1 MSALKFWVWLTEQ
14 NRLGGPARQA
24 LLEHFGSP
32 EEVYYAEPGD
42 LLQVEGITADQVQ
55 ALENKSLDRAQS
67 ILEECARK
75 DIFLLTAQD
84 ALYPQRLKNIY
95 DPPLLLYGRGSM
107 PLFDEEAAVAV
118 VGTRSCSPYGIRT
131 AERFGFEMSKQGGLV
146 VSGLARG
153 IDAASQL
160 GALRAGGLT
169 AAVLGCGVD
178 VVYPPEN
185 DRLYEDVAA
194 SGVLLSEY
202 PPGAEP
208 FGWHFPAR
216 NRILSGLCL
225 ATLVVEAPE
234 KSGALITAATALEQ
248 GRDVFAISGPLDAE
262 GSVGCNR
269 LIRDGA
275 GLVTCGWDILEG
287 YRSRFPHRLRPS
299 SENLPPVPEQ
309 DSLPAQRAEES
320 STAKPEKKETPPALP
335 VLDLTADTA
344 GLTDDQIRI
353 LQVLT
358 TDAPLLTDDVAERAD
373 LPIRRVLSALTV
385 LEIDGYATQHGAR
398 RFVRTVEIRL

>member
-248 GRDVFAISGPLDAE
+248 GRDVFAIPGPLDAE

-275 GLVTCGWDILEG
+275 GLATESWDILRE
-287 YRSRFPHRLRPS
+287 YQSRYPHKLHLDG
-299 SENLPPVPEQ
+299 EKLPPLPKKSEIFYPER
-309 DSLPAQRAEES
+309 SKNPKVAPS
-320 STAKPEKKETPPALP
+320 GLP
-335 VLDLTADTA
+335 VINVRRNAE
-344 GLTDDQIRI
+344 GLTDDQIKVLRI
-353 LQVLT
+353 L
-358 TDAPLLTDDVAERAD
+358 DDKEPMLTDDIALRANV
-373 LPIRRVLSALTV
+373 PVRRILSAVTM
-385 LEIDGYATQHGAR
+385 LEIDGYTRQEGLR
-398 RFVRTVEIRL
+398 KFVRTVEVEDTKE

>member
-42 LLQVEGITADQVQ
+42 LLQVEGITADQAQ

-248 GRDVFAISGPLDAE
+248 GRDVFAIPGPLDAE

-275 GLVTCGWDILEG
+275 GLATESWDILRE
-287 YRSRFPHRLRPS
+287 YQSRYPHKLHPDG
-299 SENLPPVPEQ
+299 EKLPPLPKKSEIFYPER
-309 DSLPAQRAEES
+309 SK
-320 STAKPEKKETPPALP
+320 KPKVALSGLP
-335 VLDLTADTA
+335 VINVRRNAE
-344 GLTDDQIRI
+344 GLTDDQIKVLRI
-353 LQVLT
+353 L
-358 TDAPLLTDDVAERAD
+358 DDKEPMLTDDIALRANV
-373 LPIRRVLSALTV
+373 PVRRILSAVTM
-385 LEIDGYATQHGAR
+385 LEIDGYTRQEGLR
-398 RFVRTVEIRL
+398 KFVRTVEVEDTKE

>member
-32 EEVYYAEPGD
+32 EEVYYAEPGN

-55 ALENKSLDRAQS
+55 ALGNKSLDRAQS

-248 GRDVFAISGPLDAE
+248 GRDVFAIPGPLDAE

-275 GLVTCGWDILEG
+275 GLATESWDILRE
-287 YRSRFPHRLRPS
+287 YQSRYPHKLHPDG
-299 SENLPPVPEQ
+299 EKLPPLPKKSEIFYPER
-309 DSLPAQRAEES
+309 SKKPKVAS
-320 STAKPEKKETPPALP
+320 SGLP
-335 VLDLTADTA
+335 VINVRRNAE
-344 GLTDDQIRI
+344 GLTDDQIKVLRI
-353 LQVLT
+353 L
-358 TDAPLLTDDVAERAD
+358 DDKEPMLTDDIALRANV
-373 LPIRRVLSALTV
+373 PVRRILSAVTM
-385 LEIDGYATQHGAR
+385 LEIDGYTRQEGLR
-398 RFVRTVEIRL
+398 KFVRTVEVEDTKE

>member
-32 EEVYYAEPGD
+32 EDVYYAEPGD

-248 GRDVFAISGPLDAE
+248 GRDVFAIPGPLDAE

-275 GLVTCGWDILEG
+275 GLATESWDILRE
-287 YRSRFPHRLRPS
+287 YQSRYPHKLHPDG
-299 SENLPPVPEQ
+299 EKLPPLPKKSEIFYPER
-309 DSLPAQRAEES
+309 SKKPKVASSGLPIINVRRNAE
-320 STAKPEKKETPPALP
+320 
-335 VLDLTADTA
+335 
-344 GLTDDQIRI
+344 GLTDDQIKVLRI
-353 LQVLT
+353 L
-358 TDAPLLTDDVAERAD
+358 DDKEPMLTDDIALRANV
-373 LPIRRVLSALTV
+373 PVRRILSAVTM
-385 LEIDGYATQHGAR
+385 LEIDGYTRQEGLR
-398 RFVRTVEIRL
+398 KFVRTVEVEDTKE

>member
-42 LLQVEGITADQVQ
+42 LLQVEGITTDQAQ

-248 GRDVFAISGPLDAE
+248 GRDVFAIPGPLDAE

-275 GLVTCGWDILEG
+275 GLATESWDILRE
-287 YRSRFPHRLRPS
+287 YQSRYPHKLHPDG
-299 SENLPPVPEQ
+299 EKLPPLPKKSEIFYPER
-309 DSLPAQRAEES
+309 SKKPKVAS
-320 STAKPEKKETPPALP
+320 SGLP
-335 VLDLTADTA
+335 VINVRRNAE
-344 GLTDDQIRI
+344 GLTDDQIKVLRI
-353 LQVLT
+353 L
-358 TDAPLLTDDVAERAD
+358 DDKEPMLTDDIALRANV
-373 LPIRRVLSALTV
+373 PVRRILSAVTM
-385 LEIDGYATQHGAR
+385 LEIDGYTRQEGLR
-398 RFVRTVEIRL
+398 KFVRTVEVEDTKE

>member
-248 GRDVFAISGPLDAE
+248 GRDVFAIPGPLDAE

-275 GLVTCGWDILEG
+275 GLATESWDILRE
-287 YRSRFPHRLRPS
+287 YQSRYPHKLHPDG
-299 SENLPPVPEQ
+299 EKLPPLPKKSEIFYPER
-309 DSLPAQRAEES
+309 S
-320 STAKPEKKETPPALP
+320 KKNKVAPSGLP
-335 VLDLTADTA
+335 VINVRRNAE
-344 GLTDDQIRI
+344 GLTDDQIKVLRI
-353 LQVLT
+353 L
-358 TDAPLLTDDVAERAD
+358 DDKEPMLTDDIALRANV
-373 LPIRRVLSALTV
+373 PVRRILSAVTM
-385 LEIDGYATQHGAR
+385 LEIDGYTRQEGLR
-398 RFVRTVEIRL
+398 KFVRTVEVEDTKE

>member
-248 GRDVFAISGPLDAE
+248 GRDVFAIPGPLDAE

-275 GLVTCGWDILEG
+275 GLATESWDILRE
-287 YRSRFPHRLRPS
+287 YQSRYPHKLHPDG
-299 SENLPPVPEQ
+299 EKLPPLPKKSDIFYPER
-309 DSLPAQRAEES
+309 SKKPKVAS
-320 STAKPEKKETPPALP
+320 SGLP
-335 VLDLTADTA
+335 VINVRRNAE
-344 GLTDDQIRI
+344 GLTDDQIKVLRI
-353 LQVLT
+353 L
-358 TDAPLLTDDVAERAD
+358 DDKEPMLTDDIALRANV
-373 LPIRRVLSALTV
+373 PVRRILSAVTM
-385 LEIDGYATQHGAR
+385 LEIDGYTRQEGLR
-398 RFVRTVEIRL
+398 KFVRTVEVEDTKE

>member
-32 EEVYYAEPGD
+32 EEVYYVEPGD

-194 SGVLLSEY
+194 SGVLLSED

-248 GRDVFAISGPLDAE
+248 GRDVFAIPGPLDAE

-275 GLVTCGWDILEG
+275 GLATESWDILRE
-287 YRSRFPHRLRPS
+287 YQSRYPHKLHPDG
-299 SENLPPVPEQ
+299 EKLPPLPKKSEIFYPER
-309 DSLPAQRAEES
+309 SK
-320 STAKPEKKETPPALP
+320 KPKVALSGLP
-335 VLDLTADTA
+335 VINVRRNAE
-344 GLTDDQIRI
+344 GLTDDQIKVLRI
-353 LQVLT
+353 L
-358 TDAPLLTDDVAERAD
+358 DDKEPMLTDDIALRANV
-373 LPIRRVLSALTV
+373 PVRRILSAVTM
-385 LEIDGYATQHGAR
+385 LEIDGYTRQEGLR
-398 RFVRTVEIRL
+398 KFVRTVEVEDTKE

>member
-55 ALENKSLDRAQS
+55 ALKNKSLDRAQS

-248 GRDVFAISGPLDAE
+248 GRDVFAIPGPLDAE

-275 GLVTCGWDILEG
+275 GLATESWDILRE
-287 YRSRFPHRLRPS
+287 YQSRYPHKLHPDG
-299 SENLPPVPEQ
+299 EKLPPLPKKSEIFYPER
-309 DSLPAQRAEES
+309 S
-320 STAKPEKKETPPALP
+320 KKNKVAPSGLP
-335 VLDLTADTA
+335 VINVRRNAE
-344 GLTDDQIRI
+344 GLTDDQIKVLRI
-353 LQVLT
+353 L
-358 TDAPLLTDDVAERAD
+358 DDKEPMLTDDIALRANV
-373 LPIRRVLSALTV
+373 PVRRILSAVTM
-385 LEIDGYATQHGAR
+385 LEIDGYTRQEGLR
-398 RFVRTVEIRL
+398 KFVRTVEVEDTKE

>member
-42 LLQVEGITADQVQ
+42 LLQVEGITADQAQ

-248 GRDVFAISGPLDAE
+248 GRDVFAIPGPLDAE

-275 GLVTCGWDILEG
+275 GLATESWDILRE
-287 YRSRFPHRLRPS
+287 YQSRYPHKLHPDG
-299 SENLPPVPEQ
+299 EKLPPLPKKSEIFYPER
-309 DSLPAQRAEES
+309 S
-320 STAKPEKKETPPALP
+320 KKQKVAPSGLP
-335 VLDLTADTA
+335 VINVRRNAE
-344 GLTDDQIRI
+344 GLTDDQIKVLRI
-353 LQVLT
+353 L
-358 TDAPLLTDDVAERAD
+358 DDKEPMLTDDIALRANV
-373 LPIRRVLSALTV
+373 PVRRILSAVTM
-385 LEIDGYATQHGAR
+385 LEIDGYTRQEGLR
-398 RFVRTVEIRL
+398 KFVRTVEVEDTKE

>member
-42 LLQVEGITADQVQ
+42 LLQVEGITADQAQ

-225 ATLVVEAPE
+225 ATLVVEVPE

-248 GRDVFAISGPLDAE
+248 GRDVFAIPGPLDAE

-275 GLVTCGWDILEG
+275 GLATESWDILRE
-287 YRSRFPHRLRPS
+287 YQSRYPHKLHPDG
-299 SENLPPVPEQ
+299 EKLPPLPKKSEIFYPER
-309 DSLPAQRAEES
+309 SKKPKVAS
-320 STAKPEKKETPPALP
+320 SGLP
-335 VLDLTADTA
+335 VINVRRNAE
-344 GLTDDQIRI
+344 GLTDDQIKVLRI
-353 LQVLT
+353 L
-358 TDAPLLTDDVAERAD
+358 DDKEPMLTDDIALRANV
-373 LPIRRVLSALTV
+373 PVRRILSAVTM
-385 LEIDGYATQHGAR
+385 LEIDGYTRQEGLR
-398 RFVRTVEIRL
+398 KFVRTVEVEDTKE